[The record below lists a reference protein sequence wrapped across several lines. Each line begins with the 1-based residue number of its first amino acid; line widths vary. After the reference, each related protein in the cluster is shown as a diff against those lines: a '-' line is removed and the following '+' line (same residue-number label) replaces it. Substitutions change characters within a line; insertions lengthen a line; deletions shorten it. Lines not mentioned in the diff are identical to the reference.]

1 MNNKAR
7 YKYFNLVVRT
17 LIGIASVF
25 FIYFKIKDS
34 FIIQYQDFVSLS
46 INYSFLFFA
55 FLLSFLNWG
64 LETYKWRFVVLK
76 IQPLDFIPALKIV
89 FTGIT
94 LSLITPNRIGEI
106 PARAYLLKNT
116 VPISIGIKKNIY
128 ATFISSFSQLLITL
142 LMGFL
147 GVIYT
152 LNLIDIHLSNTF
164 IVILTILITLLFLM
178 FIFSDKLKKIVLKL
192 FHKED
197 NLEFNAIDTL
207 KFLGFSLLRYMV
219 FCLQYL
225 FILEAFGIHFT
236 SFLQLWLIPV
246 CFLLASSIPTFVLS
260 EIGVRSSVAILVFG
274 ILTNNNLSI
283 VLAASLLWIINIG
296 LPAIYGLFFLNQLK
310 IKN

>member
-17 LIGIASVF
+17 LIGIASVL

-34 FIIQYQDFVSLS
+34 FTIQYQDFATLS
-46 INYSFLFFA
+46 INYFYLFIT

-64 LETYKWRFVVLK
+64 IETYKWRFVILK
-76 IQPLDFIPALKIV
+76 TQALEFSAAFKIV

-106 PARAYLLKNT
+106 PVRAYLLKNPECLKQN
-116 VPISIGIKKNIY
+116 VY

-142 LMGFL
+142 LVGLL
-147 GVIYT
+147 GVVYT
-152 LNLIDIHLSNTF
+152 LDLIDIQLSSIF
-164 IVILTILITLLFLM
+164 IIIVTISILLLFLL
-178 FIFSDKLKKIVLKL
+178 FILMENLKNIVLKI
-192 FHKED
+192 
-197 NLEFNAIDTL
+197 FNKSATIKFNKTEIL
-207 KFLGFSLLRYMV
+207 KILSFSLVRYFV
-219 FCLQYL
+219 FCIQYL
-225 FILEAFGIHFT
+225 LILEALEIHFT
-236 SFLQLWLIPV
+236 EFIMLWLIPV

-274 ILTNNNLSI
+274 VLTNNDLSI

-296 LPAIYGLFFLNQLK
+296 FPAIYGLFFLNQLK

>member
-1 MNNKAR
+1 LNNKAR

-17 LIGIASVF
+17 LIGIASIL

-34 FIIQYQDFVSLS
+34 FTIQYQDFVSLS
-46 INYSFLFFA
+46 INYFFLFFA

-64 LETYKWRFVVLK
+64 IETFKWRFVVLK
-76 IQPLDFIPALKIV
+76 IQPLAFFTALKIV

-106 PARAYLLKNT
+106 PARAYLLKN
-116 VPISIGIKKNIY
+116 PKCLKKNVY
-128 ATFISSFSQLLITL
+128 ATFISSFSQLLVTL
-142 LMGFL
+142 LIGLL
-147 GVIYT
+147 GIIYT
-152 LNLIDIHLSNTF
+152 LNLINVYLSNTF

-178 FIFSDKLKKIVLKL
+178 FIFSDKLKKIVLNL

-197 NLEFNAIDTL
+197 NLAFNEIDTL
-207 KFLGFSLLRYMV
+207 KFLGISLLRYMV

-296 LPAIYGLFFLNQLK
+296 LPATYGLFFLNQLT
-310 IKN
+310 IKK

>member
-34 FIIQYQDFVSLS
+34 FTIQYQDFDTLS
-46 INYSFLFFA
+46 INYIFLLFA

-64 LETYKWRFVVLK
+64 IETYKWRFAVLK
-76 IQPLDFIPALKIV
+76 IRYLDFFTALKIV

-106 PARAYLLKNT
+106 PARAYLLKNK
-116 VPISIGIKKNIY
+116 VPIAIGIKKNVY

-142 LMGFL
+142 IMGLL

-178 FIFSDKLKKIVLKL
+178 FIFSDKLKKIVLKI

-197 NLEFNAIDTL
+197 NIEFNEIDTL

-236 SFLQLWLIPV
+236 SFIQLWLIPV

-296 LPAIYGLFFLNQLK
+296 LPATYGLFFLNQLK

>member
-34 FIIQYQDFVSLS
+34 FTIQYQDFVSLS
-46 INYSFLFFA
+46 INYFFLFFA

-64 LETYKWRFVVLK
+64 IETFKWRFVVLK
-76 IQPLDFIPALKIV
+76 IQPLDFVTALKIV

-106 PARAYLLKNT
+106 PARAYLLNSKEHVKST
-116 VPISIGIKKNIY
+116 MY
-128 ATFISSFSQLLITL
+128 ATFISSSSQLLLTL
-142 LMGFL
+142 LIGLF
-147 GVIYT
+147 GVIFT

-164 IVILTILITLLFLM
+164 IVILSISISLLFLM
-178 FIFSDKLKKIVLKL
+178 FIFSDKLKKLFLKL
-192 FHKED
+192 IHRE
-197 NLEFNAIDTL
+197 ETIAFNEMDTF
-207 KFLGFSLLRYMV
+207 KILGFSLLRYMV

-310 IKN
+310 IKK

>member
-34 FIIQYQDFVSLS
+34 FTIQYQDFISLS
-46 INYSFLFFA
+46 INCFYLFVV

-76 IQPLDFIPALKIV
+76 IQPLAFVAALKIV

-106 PARAYLLKNT
+106 PARAYLLKN
-116 VPISIGIKKNIY
+116 PECLKKNVY

-142 LMGFL
+142 LIGLL
-147 GVIYT
+147 GIIYT

-164 IVILTILITLLFLM
+164 ILILTNLITLLFLM
-178 FIFSDKLKKIVLKL
+178 FIFSDKLKKIVLKI

-197 NLEFNAIDTL
+197 NLEFNEIDTL

-236 SFLQLWLIPV
+236 SFIQLWLIPV

-296 LPAIYGLFFLNQLK
+296 LPATYGLFFLNQLK

>member
-34 FIIQYQDFVSLS
+34 FTIQYQDFISLS
-46 INYSFLFFA
+46 INYFFLFFA

-116 VPISIGIKKNIY
+116 VPIAIGIKKNIY

-142 LMGFL
+142 LMGLL

-178 FIFSDKLKKIVLKL
+178 FIFSDKLKKIVLKI

-197 NLEFNAIDTL
+197 NLEFNEIDTL

-236 SFLQLWLIPV
+236 SFIQLWLIPV

-274 ILTNNNLSI
+274 MLTNNNLSI

-296 LPAIYGLFFLNQLK
+296 LPATYGLFFLNQLK

>member
-34 FIIQYQDFVSLS
+34 FSIQYQDFVSLS
-46 INYSFLFFA
+46 INYFFLFFA

-64 LETYKWRFVVLK
+64 IETYKWRFVVLK
-76 IQPLDFIPALKIV
+76 IQSLAFVTALKIV

-106 PARAYLLKNT
+106 PARAYLLNNSKHL
-116 VPISIGIKKNIY
+116 KKNVY
-128 ATFISSFSQLLITL
+128 ATFISSFSQLLVTL
-142 LMGFL
+142 LIGLL

-164 IVILTILITLLFLM
+164 IIILTISITLLFLM
-178 FIFSDKLKKIVLKL
+178 FIFSDKLKNFFLKML
-192 FHKED
+192 HKED
-197 NLEFNAIDTL
+197 NIEFNEMDTL
-207 KFLGFSLLRYMV
+207 KFLGFSLLRYLV

-225 FILEAFGIHFT
+225 FILEAFGIHFI
-236 SFLQLWLIPV
+236 SFIQLWLIPV

-260 EIGVRSSVAILVFG
+260 ELGVRSSVAILVFG
-274 ILTNNNLSI
+274 IFTDNDLSI
-283 VLAASLLWIINIG
+283 ILAASFLWIINIG
-296 LPAIYGLFFLNQLK
+296 LPATYGLFFLNQLK

>member
-1 MNNKAR
+1 LNNKAR

-17 LIGIASVF
+17 LIGIASIL

-34 FIIQYQDFVSLS
+34 FTIQYQDFVSLS
-46 INYSFLFFA
+46 INYFFLFFA

-76 IQPLDFIPALKIV
+76 IQPLDFVPALKIV

-106 PARAYLLKNT
+106 PARAYLLNSKEHVKST
-116 VPISIGIKKNIY
+116 MY
-128 ATFISSFSQLLITL
+128 ATFISSSSQLLLTL
-142 LMGFL
+142 LIGLF
-147 GVIYT
+147 GVIFT

-164 IVILTILITLLFLM
+164 IVILSISISLLFLM
-178 FIFSDKLKKIVLKL
+178 FIFSDKLKKLLLKL
-192 FHKED
+192 IHRE
-197 NLEFNAIDTL
+197 ETIAFNEIDTL
-207 KFLGFSLLRYMV
+207 KFLGFSLLRYLV

-236 SFLQLWLIPV
+236 SFIQLWLIPV

-274 ILTNNNLSI
+274 ILTDNDLSI
-283 VLAASLLWIINIG
+283 VLAASFLWIINIG
-296 LPAIYGLFFLNQLK
+296 LPATYGLFFLNQLK
-310 IKN
+310 IKK